1 MQNIDIT
8 IIHACQQGDRD
19 AFQRIYE
26 VYSQRVYSLVYRYT
40 HDAEETLD
48 LTQEIFLRIYTRI
61 ADFRG
66 ECSLETW
73 IYRIAANTAISSIRK
88 SKPNELLSEEISGPQ
103 SKLPNNQ
110 IEFQELECNLENA
123 IALLPETV
131 RMAFVLVAV
140 EHRSYAETAEILDL
154 RVEAVRMRVSRAR
167 KILRT
172 TLQPYLD
179 EGKLS

>member
-8 IIHACQQGDRD
+8 TIHSCQQGDRD

-26 VYSQRVYSLVYRYT
+26 VYSQRIYRLVYRYT
-40 HDAEETLD
+40 HDQEEALD

-61 ADFRG
+61 TDFRG

-73 IYRIAANTAISSIRK
+73 IYRIAANTAISSIRRSK
-88 SKPNELLSEEISGPQ
+88 SHEPLNEDISEHPLASPDGQLES
-103 SKLPNNQ
+103 
-110 IEFQELECNLENA
+110 QELERHLELA
-123 IALLPETV
+123 IAELPESV
-131 RMAFVLVAV
+131 RLAFVLVAV
-140 EHRSYAETAEILDL
+140 EHRSYAEVAEILGL

-167 KILRT
+167 KLLRAA
-172 TLQPYLD
+172 LQPYLD

>member
-1 MQNIDIT
+1 MQSIDIT
-8 IIHACQQGDRD
+8 NIHACQQGDRD

-26 VYSQRVYSLVYRYT
+26 AYNQRVYRLVYRYT
-40 HDAEETLD
+40 HDPEETLD

-73 IYRIAANTAISSIRK
+73 IYRIAANTAIGAIRK
-88 SKPNELLSEEISGPQ
+88 SRCHEPLSEEISEHPSASPTGRLE
-103 SKLPNNQ
+103 S
-110 IEFQELECNLENA
+110 QELEWHLERA
-123 IALLPETV
+123 ITELPESV
-131 RMAFVLVAV
+131 RLAFVLVAV
-140 EHRSYAETAEILDL
+140 ERRPYAEVAEILGL

-167 KILRT
+167 KLLRAV
-172 TLQPYLD
+172 LQPYLD